1 MNAGIIA
8 SRYARALLKFV
19 QEDGSGKEVYS
30 QARTLVHLMN
40 ELEQLRQYVTDVLD
54 VSLDSKLS
62 LLSAAVNEPLHP
74 CLVRFLTMVSEH
86 RRVEYFPRMLLSF
99 IEQYR
104 KENNIQVGRLV
115 TASHQEGLCGR
126 LEGVFHD
133 KTGAEVHLQER
144 VDADII
150 GGFVFELEG
159 CRIDASVAG
168 HLDRIRRLLVEKNNR
183 IV

>member
-30 QARTLVHLMN
+30 QARTLVHMMN
-40 ELEQLRQYVTDVLD
+40 ELEQMRQYVTDVLD

-62 LLSAAVNEPLHP
+62 LLSAAVNGSLHP

-126 LEGVFHD
+126 LEGIFHRTQI
-133 KTGAEVHLQER
+133 KSQIFRRRQRHAGRGNALHRR
-144 VDADII
+144 VV
-150 GGFVFELEG
+150 GKV
-159 CRIDASVAG
+159 
-168 HLDRIRRLLVEKNNR
+168 
-183 IV
+183 